1 MKTREEMLKIIPK
14 KTIGAELGVFEG
26 DVSNHIID
34 TVNPSI
40 LYLVDIFSGEMCSG
54 DKNGNNMKNIDLNNS
69 YKELLIKYKNTDNV
83 KIVKD
88 TTKNF
93 LNSLEDNFLDFV
105 YIDADHT
112 YEGVYSDLT
121 LSRYKVK
128 NNGYILGHDYTPRFQ
143 GCVEA
148 VNTFI
153 RKYDLKLLL
162 TTDDTC
168 ASFLI
173 INDKYKI

>member
-1 MKTREEMLKIIPK
+1 MKTREEMLNFLPK

-26 DVSNHIID
+26 EFSKQIIN
-34 TVNPSI
+34 TVNPSV
-40 LYLVDIFSGEMCSG
+40 LYLVDIFCGEMCSG
-54 DKNGNNMKNIDLNNS
+54 DKNGNNMKTIDLNSS
-69 YKELLIKYKNTDNV
+69 YTKLSEKYKNTDNI
-83 KIVKD
+83 KIIKD

-93 LNSLEDNFLDFV
+93 LNSLENNFLDFV

-112 YEGVYSDLT
+112 YEGVYSDLF
-121 LSRYKVK
+121 LSREKVK

-148 VNTFI
+148 VNIFI
-153 RKYDLKLLL
+153 KKYNLKLLL
-162 TTDDTC
+162 TTDDIC

-173 INDKYKI
+173 INEKN